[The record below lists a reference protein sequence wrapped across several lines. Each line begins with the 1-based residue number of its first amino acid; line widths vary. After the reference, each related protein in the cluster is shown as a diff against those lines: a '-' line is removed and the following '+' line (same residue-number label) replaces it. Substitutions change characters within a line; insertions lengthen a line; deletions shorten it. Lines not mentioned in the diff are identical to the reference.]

1 MTFLAKQGIVEYTG
15 HDGYKSLVIDDKDLI
30 SVRTKKSGLFNAKV
44 KVGCEVVKGQVLAE
58 IIHPYEGEVIA
69 ELKSPVDGIVFFEH
83 DEPLTYANT
92 AVFKLLEREV

>member
-1 MTFLAKQGIVEYTG
+1 M
-15 HDGYKSLVIDDKDLI
+15 
-30 SVRTKKSGLFNAKV
+30 
-44 KVGCEVVKGQVLAE
+44 LAE